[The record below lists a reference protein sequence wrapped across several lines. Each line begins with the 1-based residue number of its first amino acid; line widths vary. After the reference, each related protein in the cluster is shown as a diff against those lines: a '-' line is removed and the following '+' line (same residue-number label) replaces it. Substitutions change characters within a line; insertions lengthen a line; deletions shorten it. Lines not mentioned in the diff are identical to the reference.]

1 MATEQPNLLDD
12 DGTLGG
18 TNETESGD
26 GGTSKLSLDGKM
38 SSRPIDLALP
48 NLLADQLKTAGVLD
62 ADLGLVGMLLDG
74 EGF

>member
-18 TNETESGD
+18 ANETETGN
-26 GGTSKLSLDGKM
+26 GGASKLSLDGKV
-38 SSRPIDLALP
+38 SARTVDLALSKF
-48 NLLADQLKTAGVLD
+48 LAHQLKTAGVLD
-62 ADLGLVGMLLDG
+62 TDLGLVGMLLDG